1 MAISETEFNKLLE
14 RVTQLEQYV
23 EQKKVQQIS
32 FPLDEA
38 SKNIILNI

>member
-14 RVTQLEQYV
+14 RVTQLEQFV